1 MGRLKLEL
9 THIELVEL
17 QTQLERN
24 IQYNIDTS

>member
-17 QTQLERN
+17 QTQLERI